1 MAGRRRWGDEDEDE
15 EAATRRRDR
24 GCALAAL
31 ALVGAVV
38 VAAIAVVGVGNR
50 LRRSIDEVTAR
61 PTGSASARLDV
72 QVAPH
77 VGLDDGSVVRVTSR
91 AFAPH
96 LVVAVAVCLE
106 EAATDRRGVEAC
118 DTGGGSRFATDG
130 SGRLDQAF
138 AVPRVITVDGRSH
151 DCAARAGRCLLVA
164 AEARDLDRSGGVR
177 LTFRTDLPTVDLAP
191 RPARPRSDRLPI
203 SATPPGPQPRGTSV
217 AVEASGF
224 RPGEP
229 LLVARCTSAFETSP
243 AEEACEPVG
252 DGGAAA
258 VTVFLVGE
266 LPASLPRAGSDG
278 TIRVQV
284 ALAREVTAYG
294 SSAPTD
300 CTAAPGRC
308 SIVVGAAADTRR
320 SAVLPYSISG

>member
-1 MAGRRRWGDEDEDE
+1 MAGRRRWGDEEE
-15 EAATRRRDR
+15 EAAARRRDR

-31 ALVGAVV
+31 ALVGALVV
-38 VAAIAVVGVGNR
+38 GAITVVGVGNR
-50 LRRSIDEVTAR
+50 LRRSIEEVTAS
-61 PTGSASARLDV
+61 PTGSASVRLDV

-77 VGLDDGSVVRVTSR
+77 VALDDGSVVRVTSR
-91 AFAPH
+91 AFGPD
-96 LVVAVAVCLE
+96 LVVAVALCLE

-118 DTGGGSRFATDG
+118 DTEGGSRFATDG
-130 SGRLDQAF
+130 SGRLDQPF
-138 AVPRVITVDGRSH
+138 TIPRVISVDGRSH

-177 LTFRTDLPTVDLAP
+177 LTFRTGLPAVDLAP

-203 SATPPGPQPRGTSV
+203 SATPPGPQPGGTTV

-229 LLVARCTSAFETSP
+229 LLVARCTSAFETGP
-243 AEEACEPVG
+243 AEDACEPVG

-258 VTVFLVGE
+258 VAVFLVGE
-266 LPASLPRAGSDG
+266 LPTSLPRAGSDG
-278 TIRVQV
+278 TARVGV
-284 ALAREVTAYG
+284 AVAQEVTAYR

-308 SIVVGAAADTRR
+308 SIVVSAAADTRR
-320 SAVLPYSISG
+320 SAVLPYTIAG